1 VCQRVRLLHTP
12 KGFTSYARCK
22 TDSGRSC
29 GVALA
34 LNVKTLKVIQDAV
47 IADEKIIRFDNQRPE
62 VNMVTYL
69 AHAERTKSTR
79 T

>member
-1 VCQRVRLLHTP
+1 M
-12 KGFTSYARCK
+12 
-22 TDSGRSC
+22 
-29 GVALA
+29 A
-34 LNVKTLKVIQDAV
+34 LNAKTLKVIQDAV

-69 AHAERTKSTR
+69 AHAEPTKSTR